1 MEENKIYTEAA
12 PAEPEEVTTV
22 QEEDTEE
29 VEYEDV
35 KRMPMGAFVAIG
47 LAFGVAAGFSAG
59 NLLFGSFALG
69 MGVFLGLGLIGGL
82 VFGLVNKTKRKP
94 E

>member
-1 MEENKIYTEAA
+1 MMEENKI
-12 PAEPEEVTTV
+12 PM
-22 QEEDTEE
+22 QEEEM

-35 KRMPMGAFVAIG
+35 KHLPLAAFVAIG

-59 NLLFGSFALG
+59 NLIFGNFMIG
-69 MGVFLGLGLIGGL
+69 MGIFTTLGLVGGVVLGLI
-82 VFGLVNKTKRKP
+82 NKSKH